1 MSLYFKA
8 RSPNGDA
15 SSPPKLQGK
24 QFVRLIVLLFLA
36 LLPIFSMVVQNALTL
51 KEATALK
58 SSGQE
63 TGNEIVFSTE
73 IGHIV
78 HDLALERGTTSL
90 FISSGGDTDVY
101 QRLLRIHEQTD
112 NTIGS
117 LSRWLPYD
125 KHYPD
130 NFKSA
135 EEFKTHLAH
144 HRSNVWFKLNETTVE
159 EEIQF
164 YTDINKMLIHIMSA
178 VLSRADTSQLW
189 TTVVAYQMLLG
200 SIESTNLEMNLGWTF
215 FNKGPGGFSTEEL
228 IWYYEALA
236 VGSSQLENAV
246 VYSHAV
252 EDDLEEEFFG
262 TSYEKE
268 LIRLRNQI
276 KKNKASNT
284 SAENGAK
291 WLEVMDVYTHVL
303 EETDERLSEKVLQ
316 IIDDILRQNDV
327 RLSSGFSV
335 LIVVACI
342 GPVIVL
348 GVYKMASESQAVA
361 ANLEKVTTK
370 LADEQRKSDK
380 LLYSV
385 FPSIIVESM
394 KKAEKL
400 PAEYF
405 DQATIM
411 FSDVVGFTEATA
423 SLSPHKV
430 IDLLNRMDQAFE
442 AVFTRYDV
450 YKMET
455 MAGSFMVASGLPR
468 KNGDQHAEQIS
479 CAALHLLSAA
489 RAFHPMHIPYP
500 MKFRIGIHTGPC
512 VAGVVGEKRPRYY
525 VFGNTVNIAQ
535 SLEKTAEPS
544 RIQISS
550 STSELLMS
558 LGSAFNLEPR
568 GEVTI
573 KDGVKMTTY
582 WLSQEGRKMSH

>member
-1 MSLYFKA
+1 MSLYSKA
-8 RSPNGDA
+8 RRPNDDD
-15 SSPPKLQGK
+15 STPPKLKGK
-24 QFVRLIVLLFLA
+24 QFVRLIVLIFLA
-36 LLPIFSMVVQNALTL
+36 LLPVFSMVVQNALSL
-51 KEATALK
+51 EEATALK
-58 SSGQE
+58 SEGQE

-78 HDLALERGTTSL
+78 HDLALERGTSSL
-90 FISSGGDTDVY
+90 FISSGGDTDIY
-101 QRLLRIHEQTD
+101 QRLLRIYEETD
-112 NTIGS
+112 DSIGS
-117 LSRWLPYD
+117 LSHWLPYD

-130 NFKSA
+130 NFKSP
-135 EEFKTHLAH
+135 EELKTHLAH
-144 HRSNVWFKLNETTVE
+144 HRSNVWFKQNETSVE
-159 EEIQF
+159 KEIQF

-189 TTVVAYQMLLG
+189 TTIVAYQMLLG
-200 SIESTNLEMNLGWTF
+200 SIESANIEMNLGWTF
-215 FNKGPGGFSTEEL
+215 FNKGPEGFSTDEL
-228 IWYYEALA
+228 IWYDEALA
-236 VGSSQLENAV
+236 IGVSQLENAI
-246 VYSHAV
+246 VYNHAV
-252 EDDLEEEFFG
+252 EDDLEKEFYG
-262 TSYEKE
+262 TPHEKE
-268 LIRLRNQI
+268 LTRLRNQI
-276 KKNKASNT
+276 KKNKVSNAP
-284 SAENGAK
+284 AENGAK
-291 WLEVMDVYTHVL
+291 WLEVMDTYTHVL
-303 EETDERLSEKVLQ
+303 EEIDEKLSEEVLK
-316 IIDDILRQNDV
+316 IIDGILQQNNV
-327 RLSSGFSV
+327 RLSSGFSI

-348 GVYKMASESQAVA
+348 GVFKMASESQAVA

-370 LADEQRKSDK
+370 LAVEQKKSDK

-394 KKAEKL
+394 KKAEKV

-430 IDLLNRMDQAFE
+430 IDLLNRMDHAFE

-455 MAGSFMVASGLPR
+455 MAGSYMVASGLPI

-479 CAALHLLSAA
+479 CAALHLLKAG

-500 MKFRIGIHTGPC
+500 MEFRIGIHTGPC
-512 VAGVVGEKRPRYY
+512 VAGVVGSKRPRYY
-525 VFGNTVNIAQ
+525 IFGNTVNIAQ
-535 SLEKTAEPS
+535 SLEKTAQPS
-544 RIQISS
+544 KIHISS
-550 STSELLMS
+550 STSELLVS
-558 LGSAFNLEPR
+558 LGGVFNLEPR

-582 WLSQEGRKMSH
+582 WLSQKE